1 MGRGSALFRFPIGGG
16 QFDPFR
22 IEPMKISVI
31 IPARNEES
39 FIGGCLE
46 SIETAAENFDGEVEV
61 IVVLNRCTD
70 KTEEIARRY
79 CASIVHEDGKNLARI
94 RNRGAEAATGDVIA
108 TIDADSRM
116 TPNMLQEIGR
126 RLRTGE
132 CIGGGVTI
140 LPERLSLGI
149 LVSMLLL
156 LPYGI
161 VHRISAG
168 LFWCFRS
175 DFLAIGGF
183 NDSLITLEDV
193 DFAKRLKA
201 HGKRQGRRFKTIM
214 RAHIVTS
221 CRKFDQFGDWYFVL
235 NPRFVRRLIT
245 GNPKAADSYFYEI
258 KR

>member
-1 MGRGSALFRFPIGGG
+1 
-16 QFDPFR
+16 
-22 IEPMKISVI
+22 MKISVI

-39 FIGGCLE
+39 YIGGCLE
-46 SIETAAENFDGEVEV
+46 SIKAAARHFEGEVEV
-61 IVVLNRCTD
+61 IVSLNRCSD
-70 KTEEIARRY
+70 KTEEIARRHG
-79 CASIVHEDGKNLARI
+79 AAIVNEDSKNLARI
-94 RNRGAEAATGDVIA
+94 RNRGAEAATGDVIV

-116 TPNMLQEIGR
+116 TPNMLQEICR
-126 RLRTGE
+126 RLKTGR

-140 LPERLSLGI
+140 LPERISLGI
-149 LVSMLLL
+149 LVSALLM

-175 DFLAIGGF
+175 DFRAIGGF

-201 HGKRQGRRFKTIM
+201 YGKLRGKRFNTIM

-221 CRKFDQFGDWYFVL
+221 CRKFDQFGDWYFVK
-235 NPRFVRRLIT
+235 NPRFVRRLIR
-245 GNPKAADSYFYEI
+245 GNPTAADSYFYEI

>member
-1 MGRGSALFRFPIGGG
+1 
-16 QFDPFR
+16 
-22 IEPMKISVI
+22 MKISVI
-31 IPARNEES
+31 IPARNEEL

-46 SIETAAENFDGEVEV
+46 SIETAAENFDGEVEI

-70 KTEEIARRY
+70 KTEETARRY
-79 CASIVHEDGKNLARI
+79 GAIIVYEDSKNLARI

-116 TPNMLQEIGR
+116 TPNMLQEICR
-126 RLRTGE
+126 RLATGK

-140 LPERLSLGI
+140 LPERVSLGI
-149 LVSMLLL
+149 LASALLL

-161 VHRISAG
+161 VYRISAG

-201 HGKRQGRRFKTIM
+201 HGKRRGKRFKTIM

-221 CRKFDQFGDWYFVL
+221 CRKFDHFGDWYFIR
-235 NPRFVRRLIT
+235 NPRFVGRLIR
-245 GNPKAADSYFYEI
+245 GNQKAADSHFYEI
-258 KR
+258 ER

>member
-1 MGRGSALFRFPIGGG
+1 
-16 QFDPFR
+16 
-22 IEPMKISVI
+22 MKISVI
-31 IPARNEES
+31 IPARNEEL
-39 FIGGCLE
+39 FIAGCLG
-46 SIETAAENFDGEVEV
+46 SIKTAAENFDGEVEV
-61 IVVLNRCTD
+61 IVALNRCTD
-70 KTEEIARRY
+70 RTEEIARRY
-79 CASIVHEDGKNLARI
+79 GASIVNEDGKNLARI
-94 RNRGAEAATGDVIA
+94 RNRGAEAATGDVIV

-126 RLRTGE
+126 RLGTGK

-140 LPERLSLGI
+140 LPDRLSLGI
-149 LVSMLLL
+149 LVSMMLL

-161 VHRISAG
+161 VNRISAG

-183 NDSLITLEDV
+183 NDRLITLEDV

-201 HGKRQGRRFKTIM
+201 HGKRQGKRFKTIM

-235 NPRFVRRLIT
+235 NPRFVRRLIR